1 MFGRKKR
8 ECGSAADGPAVY
20 VTFYTTA
27 EAFAC
32 AAACEKAGIEGRLV
46 TVPRCLSAG
55 CGMAWRSPAGARA
68 AREAL
73 VRAGLACEAIEEL
86 SA

>member
-1 MFGRKKR
+1 MLGRGKQG
-8 ECGSAADGPAVY
+8 CGSTAQGPAVY

-32 AAACEKAGIEGRLV
+32 AAACEKAGIDGRLV

-55 CGMAWRSPAGARA
+55 CGMAWRSSADERA
-68 AREAL
+68 AIEAL
-73 VRAGLACEAIEEL
+73 VRAGLECEAVEEL
-86 SA
+86 FA